1 MNTIAYLIICLY
13 NVVIIKN
20 VEVIYMIKAG
30 IVGSTGYAGYQLSA
44 ILSQH
49 KNVSIVFLS
58 SHNYS
63 NMKFSDVFGNLEG
76 ILDKLCIDMQNV
88 ESKLT
93 EIDVLF
99 LALPH
104 GQSFDLVEKAL
115 STGVKVIDLGADYRL
130 RDSSAYESWYGVMHK
145 LTNQLKDAVYGL
157 PELNRKNIS
166 GSSLVANPG
175 CYPTASVLALAPLVQ
190 HGLIDNKS
198 IIIDAKSGVSGAGR
212 SANLSTMF
220 CECSE
225 SVKAY
230 NVGTHRHTPEIEQQ
244 LSDVAGDKIVLSFTP
259 HLVPMSRGILAT
271 CYGNLKKNVT
281 QNELYDL
288 YRSYYKNETFVR
300 ITENLPETRQVK
312 GSNICNIAVRMDE
325 RTNRVIAISAIDN
338 LIKGAAGQ
346 AVQNMNILFGIYEHA
361 GLDMIPNIL

>member
-1 MNTIAYLIICLY
+1 M
-13 NVVIIKN
+13 VKV
-20 VEVIYMIKAG
+20 G
-30 IVGSTGYAGYQLSA
+30 IVGSTGYAGYQLSV

-63 NMKFSDVFGNLEG
+63 NMRLSDVYGNLGG
-76 ILDKLCIDMQNV
+76 ILEKVCIDMQEV
-88 ESKLT
+88 EGKLA

-115 STGVKVIDLGADYRL
+115 SSGVKVIDLGADYRL
-130 RDSSAYESWYGVMHK
+130 RNYNDYEKWYGVMHK
-145 LTNQLKDAVYGL
+145 LPSRIEDAVYGL
-157 PELNRKNIS
+157 PEINRKNIS
-166 GSSLVANPG
+166 SSSLVANPG
-175 CYPTASVLALAPLVQ
+175 CYPTASILALAPLMQV
-190 HGLIDNKS
+190 GILDNSS

-212 SANLSTMF
+212 KTNVSTMF

-230 NVGTHRHTPEIEQQ
+230 SIGTHRHTPEIEQQ

-271 CYGNLKKNVT
+271 CYGNLKKSIT
-281 QNELYDL
+281 QMELYDL
-288 YRSYYKNETFVR
+288 YKSYYKNEGFVR
-300 ITENLPETRQVK
+300 ITENLPETRHVRN
-312 GSNICNIAVRMDE
+312 SNICDIGVRVDE
-325 RTNRVIAISAIDN
+325 RTNRVIAVSAIDN

-346 AVQNMNILFGIYEHA
+346 AVQNMNILCGFYEHA

>member
-1 MNTIAYLIICLY
+1 MYNTFNSKGI
-13 NVVIIKN
+13 
-20 VEVIYMIKAG
+20 EVIYMVKVG
-30 IVGSTGYAGYQLSA
+30 IVGSTGYAGYQLSV

-63 NMKFSDVFGNLEG
+63 NMRLSDVYGNLGG
-76 ILDKLCIDMQNV
+76 ILEKICIDIHEV
-88 ESKLT
+88 EYSLAK
-93 EIDVLF
+93 IDILF

-104 GQSFDLVEKAL
+104 GQSFDLVKKAL

-130 RDSSAYESWYGVMHK
+130 RSNIDYEKWYGVAHK
-145 LTNQLKDAVYGL
+145 LPEHLGDAVYGL
-157 PELNRKNIS
+157 PEINRSKIS
-166 GSSLVANPG
+166 SSNLVANPG
-175 CYPTASVLALAPLVQ
+175 CYPTASILALAPLIQSGV
-190 HGLIDNKS
+190 LDNSS

-212 SANLSTMF
+212 SANVSSLF

-230 NVGTHRHTPEIEQQ
+230 NIGTHRHTPEIEQQ

-271 CYGNLKKNVT
+271 CYGNLKKSIT
-281 QNELYDL
+281 QNQVYDL
-288 YRSYYKNETFVR
+288 YKSYYKNEGFVR
-300 ITENLPETRQVK
+300 VRENLPETRHVR
-312 GSNICNIAVRMDE
+312 GSNICDISVRVDE
-325 RTNRVIAISAIDN
+325 RTNRVVAVSAIDN

-346 AVQNMNILFGIYEHA
+346 AVQNLNIISGFYEHE

>member
-1 MNTIAYLIICLY
+1 M
-13 NVVIIKN
+13 VR
-20 VEVIYMIKAG
+20 AG
-30 IVGSTGYAGYQLSA
+30 IVGSTGYAGYQLSS

-63 NMKFSDVFGNLEG
+63 NMKLSDVYGNLRG
-76 ILDKLCIDMQNV
+76 FLDNICIDIHSV
-88 ESKLT
+88 ESKLS

-115 STGVKVIDLGADYRL
+115 SVGVKVIDLGADYRL
-130 RDSSAYESWYGVMHK
+130 RDYKEYEKWYGVTHK
-145 LTNQLKDAVYGL
+145 LTSRLEDAVYGL
-157 PELNRKNIS
+157 PELNRERIS
-166 GSSLVANPG
+166 SSSLVANPG
-175 CYPTASVLALAPLVQ
+175 CYPTASILAIAPLM
-190 HGLIDNKS
+190 HTGIIDNTS

-212 SANLSTMF
+212 SANISSLF
-220 CECSE
+220 CECGE
-225 SVKAY
+225 SIKAY
-230 NVGTHRHTPEIEQQ
+230 SVASHRHTPEIEQQ
-244 LSDVAGDKIVLSFTP
+244 LSDVAGDKIILNFTP

-271 CYGNLKKNVT
+271 CYGNLKKSIS

-288 YRSYYKNETFVR
+288 YRSYYNNERFIR
-300 ITENLPETRQVK
+300 ITETLPETRYVK
-312 GSNICNIAVRMDE
+312 GSNICDIAVRVDE

-346 AVQNMNILFGIYEHA
+346 AVQNMNILFGFYEHA
-361 GLDMIPNIL
+361 GIDFIPNIL